1 MSPDHLNS
9 PAPSSHD
16 HEDGPAP
23 EREAAVNVEQVLA
36 GFEDLWAP
44 RVLAR
49 VNDYAVKVAKVRGE
63 YVWHAHQDTDE
74 LFWVLSGQLH
84 LHQRVAGGERVVVL
98 GPQDVHVVP
107 RGVEHRP
114 VSAQGAVIVMVEPA
128 ATLSTGD
135 YSGQVP
141 DHVTSTRG
149 LPQG

>member
-1 MSPDHLNS
+1 MSADHLEGPS
-9 PAPSSHD
+9 PRLTPS
-16 HEDGPAP
+16 
-23 EREAAVNVEQVLA
+23 VNVEEVLA
-36 GFEDLWAP
+36 GFEELWAP
-44 RVLAR
+44 RVVAR

-84 LHQRVAGGERVVVL
+84 LHQRNAGGEHVVVL
-98 GPQDVHVVP
+98 GPQDMHVVP

-114 VSAQGAVIVMVEPA
+114 VSADGAVIVMVEPA

-149 LPQG
+149 LAVD

>member
-1 MSPDHLNS
+1 MSADHLHS
-9 PAPSSHD
+9 PVASSSGQD
-16 HEDGPAP
+16 ASVP
-23 EREAAVNVEQVLA
+23 ERGAAVNVEEVLA

-44 RVLAR
+44 RVLAS

-114 VSAQGAVIVMVEPA
+114 VSEQGAVIVMVEPS

-135 YSGQVP
+135 YAGQVP
-141 DHVTSTRG
+141 EHVTSTRG
-149 LPQG
+149 LPLD